1 MLGPIRTRPHLLASL
16 FIATIVLP
24 SLPSSGAAQGSG
36 NQPLATSAA
45 LRVAVA
51 PTGVPELPVPAAPP
65 QFQAKSAGTA
75 ALFSLVLTGGGQ
87 FYNEDVGKGVIML
100 AAGIGFAAMAID
112 GINEY
117 DCDATEKCYPWLLP
131 TGLIGEV
138 AVKAWSIVDG
148 VYGAQAYNQRHSMAS
163 LSLQPAFAVN
173 PSSSKEFR
181 IGLKGTF

>member
-1 MLGPIRTRPHLLASL
+1 MVGQMRTRPHLLASL
-16 FIATIVLP
+16 VIATIVLAG
-24 SLPSSGAAQGSG
+24 LPNSGAAQVSG

-51 PTGVPELPVPAAPP
+51 PTAPDLPVTVAPP

-87 FYNEDVGKGVIML
+87 FYNEDVGKGVVML

-117 DCDATEKCYPWLLP
+117 GCDATEKCYPWLLP
-131 TGLIGEV
+131 TGLIGEL

-148 VYGAQAYNQRHSMAS
+148 VYGAQAYNQRHSIAS
-163 LSLQPAFAVN
+163 LSLQPTFAVN

-181 IGLKGTF
+181 IGFKGTF